1 MTSLFDGSVGHV
13 KNVSFGLGIIGFC
26 GCLIGWFVAPR
37 DFFVAYL
44 FGHFFFLGLSL
55 GSLALLM
62 IHHLTAGDWGY
73 AVRRFLESAVG
84 KVPLLACLVETI
96 SYEFSTLS
104 PWETR
109 PVVSAAETL
118 QIYLNPPGFV
128 LRTAIVFAVWIIMA
142 RQLLKWSAEQD
153 VTVSLEPTRKMRTL
167 SGPGLVIYPVTMTF
181 AAVDWLMSM
190 EADWYSTMFP
200 VLICIGQVLSALALV
215 ILLLAWAAR
224 SSPLGP
230 LANEKNFHKLGNL
243 LLAFTMMWAYL
254 AFGQLLVIWSGNLPH
269 EISWYLHRISGG
281 WRWIAIFIAL
291 FHFFVPFF
299 LLLMRAA
306 KQRRRILAGI
316 GACVL
321 AAHIVA
327 VWWTIA
333 PGIYTKHFY
342 VGWLAPA
349 AFLGI
354 GGIYAF
360 AFLKDLA
367 NLRAAEEADL
377 DSYGWIDRNS
387 GTVRIPIDRA
397 MQLLLE
403 RGLPDVGTGQT
414 PLSLMQSRPGESATP
429 PQLLKSP

>member
-1 MTSLFDGSVGHV
+1 
-13 KNVSFGLGIIGFC
+13 
-26 GCLIGWFVAPR
+26 
-37 DFFVAYL
+37 
-44 FGHFFFLGLSL
+44 
-55 GSLALLM
+55 
-62 IHHLTAGDWGY
+62 
-73 AVRRFLESAVG
+73 VRRFLESAVG
-84 KVPLLACLVETI
+84 NLPLLALLFVPI
-96 SYEFSTLS
+96 FFGLANLY
-104 PWETR
+104 PWQNR
-109 PVVSAAETL
+109 AVVAADETL
-118 QIYLNPPGFV
+118 RVTQIYLNPLGFV

-224 SSPLGP
+224 SSALGP
-230 LANEKNFHKLGNL
+230 LASEENFHKLGNL

-306 KQRRRILAGI
+306 KKRRRILARI
-316 GACVL
+316 ATCVL

-333 PGIYTKHFY
+333 PSIYTKHFY

-360 AFLKDLA
+360 AFFKNLETRRLVPQNDPRLELA
-367 NLRAAEEADL
+367 VP
-377 DSYGWIDRNS
+377 
-387 GTVRIPIDRA
+387 T
-397 MQLLLE
+397 
-403 RGLPDVGTGQT
+403 
-414 PLSLMQSRPGESATP
+414 
-429 PQLLKSP
+429 

>member
-1 MTSLFDGSVGHV
+1 MNSIFDGSVIRA
-13 KNVSFGLGIIGFC
+13 KNVSLGIGIIGLC
-26 GCLIGWFVAPR
+26 GCLIGWFGAPR

-44 FGHFFFLGLSL
+44 FGHFYFLGLSL

-84 KVPLLACLVETI
+84 NLPLLALLFVPI
-96 SYEFSTLS
+96 FFGLANLY
-104 PWETR
+104 PWQNR
-109 PVVSAAETL
+109 AVVAADETL
-118 QIYLNPPGFV
+118 RVTQIYLNPTGFV

-153 VTVSLEPTRKMRTL
+153 VTVSVEPTRKMRTL

-215 ILLLAWAAR
+215 ILLLSWAAAR
-224 SSPLGP
+224 SSPLGA
-230 LANEKNFHKLGNL
+230 LATDKNFHRLGNL

-269 EISWYLHRISGG
+269 EISWYLHRISDG
-281 WRWIAIFIAL
+281 WKWIAIFIAL

-299 LLLMRAA
+299 LLLMRPV
-306 KQRRRILAGI
+306 KERRRILAGI
-316 GACVL
+316 AVCVL

-333 PGIYTKHFY
+333 PSFYTKHLY
-342 VGWLAPA
+342 VGWLAPTA
-349 AFLGI
+349 LLGI

-360 AFLKDLA
+360 AFLKNLETRRLVPQNDPRLA
-367 NLRAAEEADL
+367 
-377 DSYGWIDRNS
+377 
-387 GTVRIPIDRA
+387 
-397 MQLLLE
+397 
-403 RGLPDVGTGQT
+403 LPVPT
-414 PLSLMQSRPGESATP
+414 
-429 PQLLKSP
+429 

>member
-1 MTSLFDGSVGHV
+1 MKSIFDDSVGHA
-13 KNVSFGLGIIGFC
+13 KNVSLGLGIIGFC

-84 KVPLLACLVETI
+84 NLPLLVLLFVPIFFGLANL
-96 SYEFSTLS
+96 Y
-104 PWETR
+104 PWQNR
-109 PVVSAAETL
+109 AVVAVDETL
-118 QIYLNPPGFV
+118 RVTRIYLNPPGFV

-230 LANEKNFHKLGNL
+230 LASEKNFHKLGNL

-269 EISWYLHRISGG
+269 EISWYLHRISCG
-281 WRWIAIFIAL
+281 WKWIAIFIAL

-306 KQRRRILAGI
+306 KKRRPILARI
-316 GACVL
+316 AACVL

-333 PGIYTKHFY
+333 PSIYTKHFY

-360 AFLKDLA
+360 AFLKNLETRRLVPQNDPRLELA
-367 NLRAAEEADL
+367 V
-377 DSYGWIDRNS
+377 S
-387 GTVRIPIDRA
+387 T
-397 MQLLLE
+397 
-403 RGLPDVGTGQT
+403 
-414 PLSLMQSRPGESATP
+414 
-429 PQLLKSP
+429 